1 MNIETKRLVIR
12 AAEQE
17 DAKFLADL
25 INDPEVRDS
34 LGAYN
39 LIFPTS
45 TEMEARW
52 IADVQKNPDQVAM
65 IITMRATG
73 KPVGLIALSDM
84 NDRNASAHVSVMVE
98 RKSWSKGYGTEAISG
113 LLERLFHNKNL
124 HRVWLRVDESN
135 HRAIKCYEKCGFR
148 KEGVLREDHFAHG
161 AWRSSYV
168 MSVLADEFREG
179 SS

>member
-34 LGAYN
+34 LGSYN
-39 LIFPTS
+39 LVFPTS

-52 IADVQKNPDQVAM
+52 LADVQKTHDQIVM
-65 IITMRATG
+65 MITMRAGG
-73 KPVGLIALSDM
+73 KPLGLLALSDM
-84 NDRNASAHVSVMVE
+84 NDRNASAHMSIMIE
-98 RKSWSKGYGTEAISG
+98 QKSWNKGYGAEAIAG

-124 HRVWLRVDESN
+124 HRIWLRADEGN
-135 HRAIKCYEKCGFR
+135 ARAIRCYEKCGFKR
-148 KEGVLREDHFAHG
+148 EGVLREDHFAQG
-161 AWRSSYV
+161 GWRSSFI
-168 MSVLADEFREG
+168 MSMLADEFREG
-179 SS
+179 HR